1 MPLPFQVFSD
11 SAGAIDIKN
20 SAFTSNAVSDKGG
33 ALFLVGRET
42 LAITGSTFTDNKVGP
57 GVQGD
62 AAGGDIYAADDVSIT
77 IVGTTF
83 TGSEAEYGGAAIECC
98 GGSITTS
105 IFSNTTSDM
114 LGVRSVFF
122 FLPSFRFEKLCTAF
136 PNLFKRYVTW
146 YNVCMYRKYIT
157 CGFVMSHPTWVQ

>member
-1 MPLPFQVFSD
+1 MSSVQYVQYVLLPLPFQVFSD

-105 IFSNTTSDM
+105 TFSNTTSDM

-122 FLPSFRFEKLCTAF
+122 FVAFISFRKAVYCFSQLVQKVCYLVQ
-136 PNLFKRYVTW
+136 RMYVPKVH
-146 YNVCMYRKYIT
+146 YM
-157 CGFVMSHPTWVQ
+157 